1 MKIYDC
7 FMYFDEDMLLDIRL
21 NILNK
26 YVDKFVI
33 IESKF
38 LHSGREKKLNFNI
51 NNFSNFKNKIV
62 YLVVDQPPKGIEII
76 KSDDTVEVSN
86 KKILDNSLKRE
97 NTQRNR
103 LLEGIKEANDE
114 DLIISSDLDEI
125 PDLKNF
131 KHKSK
136 ISLFLQEVFY
146 YKFNLKQPDMTWV
159 GTRACKKK
167 DLISFQWLRNI
178 KSRKYPFW
186 RLDCFFSKKKYHNI
200 NFIKSGG
207 WHLTSMKDPKQIHF
221 KLSNFMHHLE
231 FEYSGLSVLDMEKMV
246 AEKKILYD
254 HNADQKEQKYQG
266 RQKLIK
272 CDDNLLPEYIVR
284 NKKKYIKWFD

>member
-62 YLVVDQPPKGIEII
+62 YLVMDQPPKGIEII

-103 LLEGIKEANDE
+103 LLEGVEEANDE

-136 ISLFLQEVFY
+136 IKVSAFY
-146 YKFNLKQPDMTWV
+146 NYNFNKWNIESIIDNKNT
-159 GTRACKKK
+159 
-167 DLISFQWLRNI
+167 DDNI
-178 KSRKYPFW
+178 K
-186 RLDCFFSKKKYHNI
+186 NI
-200 NFIKSGG
+200 
-207 WHLTSMKDPKQIHF
+207 T
-221 KLSNFMHHLE
+221 
-231 FEYSGLSVLDMEKMV
+231 
-246 AEKKILYD
+246 
-254 HNADQKEQKYQG
+254 EQV
-266 RQKLIK
+266 
-272 CDDNLLPEYIVR
+272 NLLSQLTKSTYVLQ
-284 NKKKYIKWFD
+284 NC